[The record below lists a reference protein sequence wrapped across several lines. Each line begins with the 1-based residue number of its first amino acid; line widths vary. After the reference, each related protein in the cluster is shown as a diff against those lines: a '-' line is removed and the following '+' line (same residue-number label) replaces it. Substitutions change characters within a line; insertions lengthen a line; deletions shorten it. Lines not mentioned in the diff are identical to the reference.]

1 MIDKQELHQLINT
14 CDNEIVLAEV
24 KNLLQSE
31 EIKDWW
37 EDLAEEDQNL
47 VMESEMQYKNGNFI
61 SHNNLVRQFEE
72 WKKK

>member
-31 EIKDWW
+31 EIKD
-37 EDLAEEDQNL
+37 
-47 VMESEMQYKNGNFI
+47 
-61 SHNNLVRQFEE
+61 
-72 WKKK
+72 

>member
-24 KNLLQSE
+24 KDLLQSE
-31 EIKDWW
+31 DVKDWW
-37 EDLAEEDQNL
+37 DDLNPEDKNL
-47 VMESEMQYKNGNFI
+47 VLESEMQYEKGNI
-61 SHNNLVRQFEE
+61 ITHATLLQQFEE